1 MDGGQEMTQ
10 AYHLDNLLSLRLFE
24 PFIDNVLD
32 THNCAAANCNL
43 AKYATVVA
51 TTAELF
57 ICLI

>member
-10 AYHLDNLLSLRLFE
+10 AYHLDNLLSLRLLE

-32 THNCAAANCNL
+32 THNYAVANCNL
-43 AKYATVVA
+43 AKYATV
-51 TTAELF
+51 AELF